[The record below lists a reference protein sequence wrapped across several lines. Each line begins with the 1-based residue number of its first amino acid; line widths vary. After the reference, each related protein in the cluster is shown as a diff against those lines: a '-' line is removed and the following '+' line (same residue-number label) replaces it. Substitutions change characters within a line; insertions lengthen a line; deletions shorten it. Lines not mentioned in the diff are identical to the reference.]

1 MAVSARPGPT
11 DGGDIVGIDD
21 LKGKASDA
29 LDSDKGEKASDAA
42 LDKGGD
48 AASKATGGKH
58 DDQIDKGA
66 ERADEHLG
74 QQ

>member
-1 MAVSARPGPT
+1 M
-11 DGGDIVGIDD
+11 GIDD
-21 LKGKASDA
+21 LKNKASGA

-58 DDQIDKGA
+58 DEQIDQGA
-66 ERADEHLG
+66 DRADKAVG
-74 QQ
+74 QE